1 MSNNKNIS
9 KHKIKYC
16 YILLLSIIL
25 CPLLIINSNREL
37 EKRRKEQLAKESE
50 GAIQQR
56 FFGRYL
62 LTFDEGVEKICKKGS
77 EDLKNYYVSKVD
89 ETLGL
94 DKEEKENGETPEYI
108 NSLVDVI
115 KGTTGQ
121 SENEMTD
128 NLMTYGKHLIA
139 PLACLA
145 IAILAIP
152 GWVLCCS
159 CCCCNCCCCCCCNKP
174 SCKFPFFIIAIV
186 FYILVAGI
194 CLYGLITSN
203 SIFRGLADTECSIL
217 QFFNETISG
226 EAKNEKPKWAGIE
239 GIKAII
245 QRVKDK
251 IDTSRDSTVSSLEAQ
266 QDNITDHKNPLETA
280 LTNSKNYIKDNANCK
295 QIGTSGDCYRLD
307 ITIEN
312 VYGGYIDAWK
322 TEYEGIYQNSNSYLT
337 NAISNFNTILG
348 TDSQVVSSLNEV
360 KSVVESIGSSINE
373 VKTSVS
379 DAVVEYSDYID
390 EYGKLG
396 FKVFFSA
403 LVCIDA
409 VIAAFMILL
418 GFCSGKICNQCCFFR
433 CGFKILIHLFW
444 NILALLMIVTFFISF
459 IFTLIGTLGKDLTFV
474 MNFFIS
480 EDNLNQE
487 EPGLFGSEGRQLFTC
502 FIGDGNI
509 LEGNEQINLGQMTSF
524 ENLNDLIDNL
534 ESVENDFRRLRNQDN
549 TYKSMMRLLNERV
562 TYTKEDFSIKSESDE
577 KKFSDLISQLNGIS
591 YVTTHNHKW
600 GLRYTD
606 GTSDSTY
613 HYYNPKVSTV
623 TDVYTTSL
631 DTEANSKAEEIETAK
646 LLVKIANHQSD
657 PTHDKDYKTLTDGIN
672 DKYQEFLDSETC
684 AIATFKAKIREF
696 TNIFDIGEDGGIFDF
711 VNCKF
716 IDSNIKVLLRNLRKG
731 VGNTFYTVGICLL
744 LAGLSLAIAISFTIL
759 LVVIINKSVDENKK
773 A

>member
-1 MSNNKNIS
+1 MSNNKYIS
-9 KHKIKYC
+9 KHKIKFY

-50 GAIQQR
+50 GALKQR

-94 DKEEKENGETPEYI
+94 DKEEEEKENGETPEYI
-108 NSLVDVI
+108 NSLIDVM
-115 KGTTGQ
+115 KGTTGE

-139 PLACLA
+139 PFACLA

-152 GWVLCCS
+152 GWILCCS

-174 SCKFPFFIIAIV
+174 SCKFPFFIITIV
-186 FYILVAGI
+186 LYILVAGI

-203 SIFRGLADTECSIL
+203 SIFRRLADTECSIL

-239 GIKAII
+239 GIKGII
-245 QRVKDK
+245 ERVEDK
-251 IDTSRDSTVSSLEAQ
+251 IETSRVSTVSSLQAQ
-266 QDNITDHKNPLETA
+266 QTNISDHKDPLEDA
-280 LTNSKNYIKDNANCK
+280 LDSSKTHINDAANSK
-295 QIGTSGDCYRLD
+295 QIGASGDFYRLD
-307 ITIEN
+307 ITIQN
-312 VYGGYIDAWK
+312 YYSGYIDAWK
-322 TEYEGIYQNSNSYLT
+322 TEYDGIAQNSDSYLS

-360 KSVVESIGSSINE
+360 KNVVESIGSSIDE

-474 MNFFIS
+474 LSFFIS

-509 LEGNEQINLGQMTSF
+509 LDGNEDIDLEQMKSF

-534 ESVENDFRRLRNQDN
+534 ESVENDFRRLRNQEN
-549 TYKSMMRLLNERV
+549 TYRIMMRLLNERV
-562 TYTKEDFSIKSESDE
+562 TYTKKDFSIISSDE
-577 KKFSDLISQLNGIS
+577 KKFSVLISELNEIS
-591 YVTTHNHKW
+591 YVKNQHHKW
-600 GLRYTD
+600 GLSYTD
-606 GTSDSTY
+606 GTSDGTY
-613 HYYNPKVSTV
+613 SYYNPKDRIV
-623 TDVYTTSL
+623 TDLYTSTL
-631 DTEANSKAEEIETAK
+631 DTDANSKAQEIETAK
-646 LLVKIANHQSD
+646 LLVQIANDQGTSAHAN
-657 PTHDKDYKTLTDGIN
+657 DYKKLTDGIN
-672 DKYQEFLDSETC
+672 VKYQEFLDAETC
-684 AIATFKAKIREF
+684 AITTFKAKIREF

-716 IDSNIKVLLRNLRKG
+716 IDSNIKVILRNLRKG
-731 VGNTFYTVGICLL
+731 GNSFYTVGILN
-744 LAGLSLAIAISFTIL
+744 IIFSFY
-759 LVVIINKSVDENKK
+759 IIF
-773 A
+773 